1 MDNLRFQFLSSDWSR
16 IEKSEF
22 SKEKFNFRS
31 NCYFQYF
38 KTIIYIYQSPDN
50 YLSPIAITRI

>member
-1 MDNLRFQFLSSDWSR
+1 MDNLRFQFLSSEYWPR

-38 KTIIYIYQSPDN
+38 KTIIYIYQSPDII
-50 YLSPIAITRI
+50 YLQSR

>member
-1 MDNLRFQFLSSDWSR
+1 MDNLQFLSSEYWPR

-38 KTIIYIYQSPDN
+38 KTIIYIYQFPDII
-50 YLSPIAITRI
+50 YLQSR

>member
-1 MDNLRFQFLSSDWSR
+1 MDNLRFQFLSSDWPR

-38 KTIIYIYQSPDN
+38 KTIIYIYINLPTIIYLQS
-50 YLSPIAITRI
+50 R